1 MSRLAESAPAA
12 ARSAQGRRGDVPV
25 RAGFSLESTPMRF
38 AKEAWPFV
46 APFPLLAL
54 ALAATG
60 RRKSAAAALATG
72 AAVLLFFRDPARSY
86 EGDQET
92 LVAAADGVVTAVDT
106 LVEPNVGPGQLR
118 RVVTFLSAFDVHV
131 QRVPA
136 DGVVVASTLTRGR
149 KKAAFL
155 VDADKFNEGH
165 LTVIER
171 PDGSRYGV
179 RQIAGLIAR
188 RVVCYLEPGQ
198 NVNRGEHLG
207 LIKFGSRVD
216 LIVPEGWDIL
226 VRKGDRLRNGETPV
240 ARPRR

>member
-1 MSRLAESAPAA
+1 MPAMKF
-12 ARSAQGRRGDVPV
+12 AR
-25 RAGFSLESTPMRF
+25 
-38 AKEAWPFV
+38 EAWPFV
-46 APFPLLAL
+46 APFPILAL

-60 RRKSAAAALATG
+60 RRKSAATALATG
-72 AAVLLFFRDPARSY
+72 AAVLMFFRDPERRF
-86 EGDQET
+86 EGDPEVLT
-92 LVAAADGVVTAVDT
+92 APADGVVTAVDT
-106 LVEPNVGPGQLR
+106 MVEPHVGPGELR
-118 RVVTFLSAFDVHV
+118 RIVTFLSAFDVHV
-131 QRVPA
+131 QRVPT

-171 PDGSRYGV
+171 PDGARVGI

-198 NVNRGEHLG
+198 SVQRGQHLG

-216 LIVPEGWDIL
+216 LIVPEGWEIT